1 MTMITDSYSFALCFR
16 MRQFIQHEHNGS
28 CGRGFRWVS
37 QDDVHLRSRIRST
50 VHGQMVQRSARVL
63 QVRAK
68 RIATHQSV
76 SVARHKRRRKC
87 TKWQYNFNNDNI
99 YHCAK
104 YYSVYRVH
112 ALLIILIIIVLKA
125 ARVCGTRPGSVV
137 HCYVFTSKMKPL
149 MEIYRLPFRN
159 TPQNTIKLLYL
170 YETLMN
176 DQTL

>member
-1 MTMITDSYSFALCFR
+1 MTMIIASYSFALCFR
-16 MRQFIQHEHNGS
+16 MRQFIKHEHNGS

-87 TKWQYNFNNDNI
+87 TKWQYCFNNDNI
-99 YHCAK
+99 IYHCTK
-104 YYSVYRVH
+104 YYSVHRVH
-112 ALLIILIIIVLKA
+112 VLLIILIIIVLKA
-125 ARVCGTRPGSVV
+125 ARVGADSAVLCTATFL
-137 HCYVFTSKMKPL
+137 H
-149 MEIYRLPFRN
+149 
-159 TPQNTIKLLYL
+159 
-170 YETLMN
+170 
-176 DQTL
+176 